1 MNTKQR
7 KAKHGHTRQ
16 VDGKVKYSRTYLA
29 WRNMRNRCCMP
40 TIPEY
45 KHYGGRG
52 IRVCDRWNGDNGFLL
67 FLEDMGECPEGL
79 TLDRIDVD
87 GDYEPNN
94 CRWISRTDNQRN
106 QRRAKLITWNGQT
119 KHFIE
124 WAEEL
129 GINPDT
135 LRSRVFRHGWSI
147 ERAMTENVKHVES

>member
-1 MNTKQR
+1 
-7 KAKHGHTRQ
+7 
-16 VDGKVKYSRTYLA
+16 
-29 WRNMRNRCCMP
+29 MP
-40 TIPEY
+40 TLPEY

-52 IRVCDRWNGDNGFLL
+52 ITVCDRWKGPDGFIH

-87 GDYEPNN
+87 GNYELSN

-129 GINPDT
+129 GLNPDT
-135 LRSRVFRHGWSI
+135 LRSRVFRKKWPL
-147 ERAMTENVKHVES
+147 ERAMTEKVKHGK